1 MPKDAY
7 KPSWCFLELQ
17 TCYLSRRFD
26 KVVFRRVVLGNFV
39 ARYFQ
44 YYRVSFNSRQAL
56 KLPPV
61 RHKLRPMSMG
71 VTVRVVRAPCR
82 AAIAPPINWSL
93 QLYYAPGRQGSIA
106 TQSILELLGF

>member
-1 MPKDAY
+1 
-7 KPSWCFLELQ
+7 LELQ
-17 TCYLSRRFD
+17 TCYLSRRFNE
-26 KVVFRRVVLGNFV
+26 VVFRRVVLGNFV

-56 KLPPV
+56 KLPPG

-82 AAIAPPINWSL
+82 EAIAPPINWSL